1 MTQTLTGGSLLLAAL
16 IALAAG
22 AMSFASPCVLP
33 LVPSYLGFVASNVA
47 GRGGRRGLVWGA
59 VAFIAGFSA
68 VFLSYGALFGAAGQ
82 ALAAHRAIL
91 ERVLGLL
98 VVLLGVA
105 FMGGISWLQFDRRPH
120 RWSATGVTGAVVLGV
135 AFGLGW
141 SPCIGPALAAVQT
154 LAFAQGTAARGT
166 LLSAVYCVGLGL
178 PFLLL
183 ALLGQR
189 AAGGLRLLRRHI
201 RAINITGGAM
211 LVLLGVLLLTGAWAD
226 VLAWMQSHAPQWTP
240 PW

>member
-1 MTQTLTGGSLLLAAL
+1 
-16 IALAAG
+16 
-22 AMSFASPCVLP
+22 
-33 LVPSYLGFVASNVA
+33 
-47 GRGGRRGLVWGA
+47 
-59 VAFIAGFSA
+59 
-68 VFLSYGALFGAAGQ
+68 
-82 ALAAHRAIL
+82 
-91 ERVLGLL
+91 
-98 VVLLGVA
+98 
-105 FMGGISWLQFDRRPH
+105 FMGGITWLQFDRRPH
-120 RWSATGVTGAVVLGV
+120 RWSATGVAGAVVLGV

-141 SPCIGPALAAVQT
+141 SPCIGPALAAVQA

-166 LLSAVYCVGLGL
+166 LLSAAYCIGLGL

-189 AAGGLRLLRRHI
+189 AAGGLRFLRRHI
-201 RAINITGGAM
+201 RAINIVGGAM